1 MSHVSTTPSNPRR
14 RVAMTWVVW
23 MTAVLAYGFAVM
35 QRTSLGVMGLTA
47 ADHFNAPA
55 SVVATFMVLQLA
67 VYAVLQIPAGV
78 AVDRLGSRVVITAGS
93 VFMAVGQVVMALAG
107 NVGGAMLA
115 RILVGCGDAFI
126 FGAAVRLVPAW
137 FPTRQI
143 PLVTQ
148 LTGLLGQFGQVV
160 SAVGLVAMVE
170 TSGWRPTYFLA
181 ASGAV
186 LTAVL
191 AALLIRDAPPGVEPE
206 RTDANLKQ
214 LPHQVVEVVKHPS
227 TRLAFWAHMSSN
239 FAGIVFSLMW
249 GMPYLTHAEGRS
261 TATASTL
268 MTVYVIA
275 NAIAGPTAGILTSRH
290 PIRRGT
296 LIEAMIAASTV
307 AWLIVLVWP
316 GPAPLWM
323 LFLLVICLGISL
335 PGGNVGFDVART
347 FQPGNR
353 LATATGVAIT
363 GGFFFG
369 LLEIEI
375 IGLLLDV
382 LCPGGRYTLNGF
394 RWAMST
400 QLIFFAIGLI
410 GLEVNQRRLYRIMID
425 NGVTVPTWREA
436 LVRVAAEQ
444 PATIRRDRA
453 PHSDVV
459 IVL

>member
-1 MSHVSTTPSNPRR
+1 MTERLTMSQVSTTTSSPRR

-23 MTAVLAYGFAVM
+23 ITAVIAYGFAVM

-47 ADHFNAPA
+47 AAHFNAPA

-67 VYAVLQIPAGV
+67 VYAVLQIPAGIT
-78 AVDRLGSRVVITAGS
+78 VDRLGSRVVITAGS
-93 VFMAVGQVVMALAG
+93 IVMTVGQVVMALTG
-107 NVGGAMLA
+107 SVGGAVLA
-115 RILVGCGDAFI
+115 RVLVGCGDAFI
-126 FGAAVRLVPAW
+126 FGAAIRLVPAW
-137 FPTRQI
+137 FPPKQT

-160 SAVGLVAMVE
+160 SAVGLVAMVNS
-170 TSGWRPTYFLA
+170 SGWRSTYLLA
-181 ASGAV
+181 AGGA
-186 LTAVL
+186 AVAAAL
-191 AALLIRDAPPGVEPE
+191 AFLLIRDAPPGVEPE
-206 RTDANLKQ
+206 RTDGNVKQ
-214 LPHQVVEVVKHPS
+214 LPHQVAEVISHPS

-296 LIEAMIAASTV
+296 LIEAMIAASAV

-375 IGLLLDV
+375 IGLLLDM
-382 LCPGGRYTLNGF
+382 LCPGGRYTLSGF

-400 QLIFFAIGLI
+400 QLVLFAIGLA
-410 GLEVNQRRLYRIMID
+410 GLEVNQRRLYQIMAD

-436 LVRVAAEQ
+436 LARQWRVVKQ
-444 PATIRRDRA
+444 RRR
-453 PHSDVV
+453 
-459 IVL
+459 

>member
-1 MSHVSTTPSNPRR
+1 MSQVSTTTSSPRR

-23 MTAVLAYGFAVM
+23 ITAVIAYGFAVM

-47 ADHFNAPA
+47 AAHFNAPA

-67 VYAVLQIPAGV
+67 VYAVLQIPAGIT
-78 AVDRLGSRVVITAGS
+78 VDRLGSRVVITAGS
-93 VFMAVGQVVMALAG
+93 IVMTVGQVVMALTG
-107 NVGGAMLA
+107 SVGGAVLA
-115 RILVGCGDAFI
+115 RVLVGCGDAFI
-126 FGAAVRLVPAW
+126 FGAAIRLVPAW
-137 FPTRQI
+137 FPPKQT

-160 SAVGLVAMVE
+160 SAVGLVAMVNS
-170 TSGWRPTYFLA
+170 SGWRSTYLLA
-181 ASGAV
+181 AGGA
-186 LTAVL
+186 AVAAAL
-191 AALLIRDAPPGVEPE
+191 AFLLIRDAPPGVEPE
-206 RTDANLKQ
+206 RTDGNVKQ
-214 LPHQVVEVVKHPS
+214 LPHQVAEVISHPS

-296 LIEAMIAASTV
+296 LIEAMIAASAV

-375 IGLLLDV
+375 IGLLLDM
-382 LCPGGRYTLNGF
+382 LCSGGRYTLSGF

-400 QLIFFAIGLI
+400 QLVLFAIGLA
-410 GLEVNQRRLYRIMID
+410 GLEVNQRRLYQIMAD
-425 NGVTVPTWREA
+425 NGVTVPT
-436 LVRVAAEQ
+436 LSL
-444 PATIRRDRA
+444 I
-453 PHSDVV
+453 H
-459 IVL
+459 I